1 MEQPPWGQQPWGQ
14 QPGAPQAWGQPPRR
28 PPGTVPLLVLGLVT
42 AVLGLLGTVLPTY
55 RYSEGLGSYAP
66 LYQDFNDQTTFQ
78 ATGLVLFVGVAA
90 LLVGALLVRSRTAV
104 GAGLLLLGGGVFV
117 DRGGSQLLAF
127 AQSLV
132 DGGTGT
138 AVGGVCLV
146 LAALA
151 AGATAVLSLVTLGR
165 AVRA

>member
-1 MEQPPWGQQPWGQ
+1 MEQQPWGQQPWGA
-14 QPGAPQAWGQPPRR
+14 QPWGPPPRR
-28 PPGTVPLLVLGLVT
+28 PSAVPLLVLGLVT
-42 AVLGLLGTVLPTY
+42 AAFGLLGTVLPTY
-55 RYSEGLGSYAP
+55 RYSDGLGSFAP

-90 LLVGALLVRSRTAV
+90 LLTGALLVRSRRAV
-104 GAGLLLLGGGVFV
+104 GAGLLMLGAGVFV
-117 DRGGSQLLAF
+117 DRGGGQLLAF

-138 AVGGVCLV
+138 AVGGVFLV
-146 LAALA
+146 LAALS
-151 AGATAVLSLVTLGR
+151 AGATAVLCLVTLGR